1 MFCWEDLKHGC
12 YQLKATYLDL
22 HSKVYKNQ
30 LTVHF
35 LIALISHLKISNMT
49 AVFFIILA
57 SYFRSEIP
65 NSLNSQYACCQL
77 IEKTN
82 FHRYFQ
88 QLLLTYSIRFWIDCN
103 PFHATILFIYPLK
116 ISYILYYIFLMFSGG
131 TRKSPLT

>member
-1 MFCWEDLKHGC
+1 MRKGNSGCFVINQVSDKPYIYKANKVKLKWKIRITIHFSVKIFIVLFCWEDLKHGC

-82 FHRYFQ
+82 FHRYIQ
-88 QLLLTYSIRFWIDCN
+88 
-103 PFHATILFIYPLK
+103 
-116 ISYILYYIFLMFSGG
+116 
-131 TRKSPLT
+131 